1 MGYETM
7 AAFYNLD
14 IVTNAVPRT
23 WKELG
28 EQSSGIAPSN
38 EGEGSD
44 EGRSSE
50 GSAAPVLAGVGLGGR
65 FVQNSADLTS
75 LFLVQSGLENYEN
88 LGDNVSSKALGEYL
102 AFGLPAG
109 GSPS

>member
-38 EGEGSD
+38 DGEGS
-44 EGRSSE
+44 EE
-50 GSAAPVLAGVGLGGR
+50 
-65 FVQNSADLTS
+65 
-75 LFLVQSGLENYEN
+75 
-88 LGDNVSSKALGEYL
+88 
-102 AFGLPAG
+102 
-109 GSPS
+109 